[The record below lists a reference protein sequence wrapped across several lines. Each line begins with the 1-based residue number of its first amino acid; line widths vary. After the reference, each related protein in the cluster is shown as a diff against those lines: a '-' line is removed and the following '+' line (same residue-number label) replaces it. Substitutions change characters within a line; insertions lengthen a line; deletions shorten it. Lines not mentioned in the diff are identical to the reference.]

1 LGIENYPLLNFGGLM
16 SKRRMD
22 SNEVLDNEY
31 ITIMNNTFG
40 ILQLMSKEE
49 NNRNVRI
56 EKYGGKQ
63 RVQFKDIIQMAA
75 ESSEIFE
82 KMYALIL
89 DQRVI
94 DYLGL
99 SEHYKYA
106 LYSMDEIDT
115 FLQKSENEITEFIK
129 NCSKGTKETIAIA
142 IKNKIDSQEKIM
154 DSTTK
159 IKFFE
164 KLFNAKLV
172 VE

>member
-1 LGIENYPLLNFGGLM
+1 M